1 MQMIRR
7 TSRAILGLGVAFT
20 IFWGVADPMAAFA
33 EVRVIEADGYYIMGD
48 GPEENAAVAKERVRA
63 DARRAA
69 TLSLGIKG
77 RYHSYP
83 SFPWNDLIHLLQ
95 KIFTFRHSFPMTVLA
110 LRHDKHL
117 LTPVNS
123 YMSIVSYDRTFEKSG
138 NKSVFP

>member
-1 MQMIRR
+1 MPRYPESQQRSCIRNLLLAKIN
-7 TSRAILGLGVAFT
+7 SKEFLHGIAVINGILNPFIGQIKPCLHQIHAKHT
-20 IFWGVADPMAAFA
+20 LYSFW
-33 EVRVIEADGYYIMGD
+33 
-48 GPEENAAVAKERVRA
+48 
-63 DARRAA
+63 RAA